1 LKPFEKLHSLGQSI
15 WYDNIQRSLLENG
28 QLKGMIERGEIKGV
42 TSNPSIFQNAIA
54 KTTDYNFALQPMAWA
69 GLSAEEIFW
78 ELAVKDIQDA
88 ADLFLPIYHTN
99 NKMDGFVSLE
109 VSPFFAKDTQKTV
122 EQARQLWKKV
132 NRPNLMIK
140 IPATVEGLPAIR
152 AAIADGINVN
162 VTLIFSIVR
171 YKEVIEAYLSGL
183 EDRLRAG
190 GSIEGIASV
199 ASFFVSRVDSKV
211 DGALNAL
218 VESSKVKAAD
228 NSDLLG
234 KAAIANAKLAFQ
246 EFKSEFSAERFGRL
260 QQKGAQV
267 QRPLWASTSTKNPNY
282 RDVIYVEELIGP
294 QTVNTMPP
302 ATLAAFLDHGKAEI
316 LIEKDIQ
323 AARASLAALEKLGI
337 HMDVVTREL
346 EDEGVKAFADAFTAL
361 IASVEER
368 RLIQANALGGLV
380 SAVKARVGKLEK
392 DQFVERLHAHDPSL
406 WTTNQKGQ
414 EEIRIRMDWTQAPWQ
429 SVELLAQLQTLLSEC
444 RAAGFTHALL
454 LGMGGSSLAPEVLR
468 LINGLTEYKGFMG
481 LDLGVLDSTNPDEVT
496 LARQKYPIATTLYI
510 VASKSGTTGEINAFF
525 QYFWQEV
532 KAQFGDSAGSRF
544 IAITDPAT
552 KLDLLARE
560 RGFWKVF
567 NANPYVG
574 GRNSALTA
582 FGLVPAALV
591 GVDVSDFLTNIQAT
605 AKTCLAG
612 YQANANPGVVLG
624 AVLAEATLAGRDKL
638 TVATDPDWSSFGN
651 WLEQLV
657 AESSGKN
664 DKGIVPVSNE
674 PQVSPDRYGPDR
686 LFVYLRKNG
695 SADAFC
701 SQLSQRNH
709 PVLVLDVNST
719 ADLGRQFYIWEIATA
734 TACSILGVNSFDQ
747 PDVQDAKTRTLAGIA
762 AFKQTGKLE
771 TGTSILKL
779 PDAEAFTNQALDLK
793 GIGSMD
799 ALIDKYLTA
808 VLNKTDYVAI
818 NAFLPRTLA
827 MENLMQQLRKAIVE
841 KFGNAV
847 TLGFGPRFLHSTGQL
862 HKGGPNSGVFI
873 EFTADPKHELAIPE
887 EGISFGTFSMA
898 QALGDY
904 QALEAK
910 GRRLLRIH
918 LHKPAG

>member
-1 LKPFEKLHSLGQSI
+1 MKSFEKLHSLGQSI

-88 ADLFLPIYHTN
+88 ADLFLPLYKASQ
-99 NKMDGFVSLE
+99 KMDGFVSLE
-109 VSPFFAKDTQKTV
+109 VSPLYAKETQKTV

-132 NRPNLMIK
+132 NRPNLMVK

-162 VTLIFSIVR
+162 VTLIFSILR

-190 GSIEGIASV
+190 GSIDGIASV

-218 VESSKVKAAD
+218 VASGKIAAANSSE
-228 NSDLLG
+228 LLG
-234 KAAIANAKLAFQ
+234 KAAIANARLAYQ
-246 EFKSEFSAERFGRL
+246 EFKSAFAAERFVRL
-260 QQKGAQV
+260 KQNGAQV

-282 RDVIYVEELIGP
+282 RDVIYIEELIGP

-302 ATLAAFLDHGKAEI
+302 ATLIAFLDHGNAEI
-316 LIEKDIQ
+316 LIEKDI
-323 AARASLAALEKLGI
+323 AGARASLTTLEKLGI
-337 HMDVVTREL
+337 QMDEVTREL

-361 IASVEER
+361 IDSVEER
-368 RLIQANALGGLV
+368 RLIQVNALGGLA
-380 SAVKARVGKLEK
+380 SAVKDRVGQLEK

-406 WTTNQKGQ
+406 WTDDEKGQ
-414 EEIRIRMDWTQAPWQ
+414 QEILIRMDWTQAPWQ
-429 SVELLAQLQTLLSEC
+429 SEELLPQLQTLLPEC

-468 LINGLTEYKGFMG
+468 LINGQTEHLGSLG
-481 LDLGVLDSTNPDEVT
+481 LDLGVLDSTNPDEVS
-496 LARQKYPIATTLYI
+496 LARQKYTIASTLYI

-532 KAQFGDSAGSRF
+532 KAVFGESTGSRF

-552 KLDLLARE
+552 KLDQLARA

-567 NANPYVG
+567 NANPQVG

-591 GVDVSDFLTNIQAT
+591 GVDIADFLKKIQTT

-612 YQANANPGVVLG
+612 GKLTANPGVVLG
-624 AVLAEATLAGRDKL
+624 AVLAEATQAGRDKL
-638 TVATDPDWSSFGN
+638 TVVTDPDWSSFGN

-664 DKGIVPVSNE
+664 GKGIVPVANE
-674 PQVSPDRYGPDR
+674 PRVSQDRYGPDR

-695 SADAFC
+695 SVDEHC
-701 SQLSQRNH
+701 SQLIERNH
-709 PVLVLDVNST
+709 PVLVIDVSST

-747 PDVQDAKTRTLAGIA
+747 PDVQDAKTRTLDGIA

-771 TGTSILKL
+771 TGNTILNL
-779 PDAEAFTNQALDLK
+779 PDAEAFTNQNLDIK

-799 ALIDKYLTA
+799 ALIDKYLST
-808 VLNKTDYVAI
+808 VLHKTDYVAI

-827 MENLMQQLRKAIVE
+827 MESLMQQLRKAILE

-873 EFTADPKHELAIPE
+873 EFTADPKHELTIPE

-910 GRRLLRIH
+910 ARRLLRIH
-918 LHKPAG
+918 LHKPMG